1 MKPSML
7 RRRVGI
13 KADRLRHR
21 IKVYKLE
28 EGRSPTTGAILPEAL
43 VLKHTLW
50 ASIEPLSVKDVLT
63 AQAAGSETS
72 VRCVLRYRDDIDS
85 TMQIEH
91 RGKWY
96 TIDGDPLPDAD
107 SGLEYITLMLKS
119 VKE

>member
-13 KADRLRHR
+13 KADRLRNR

-28 EGRSPTTGAILPEAL
+28 GGRSPTTGAILPEAL

-63 AQAAGSETS
+63 AQAAGSETAM
-72 VRCVLRYRDDIDS
+72 RCVLRYRDDIDS

-96 TIDGDPLPDAD
+96 AIDGDPLPDAD